1 MMATKKLSPTFS
13 VPTRKFYNIGFL
25 TPIEGSAGTD
35 NTLSFHQLSFKK
47 NIVRNYE
54 TLNYMMWF
62 LNQNEKIILIN
73 MIATSFLGNANC

>member
-13 VPTRKFYNIGFL
+13 VPTRKFYKIGFF

-47 NIVRNYE
+47 KHCQKLRNSELYDVNLE
-54 TLNYMMWF
+54 P
-62 LNQNEKIILIN
+62 E
-73 MIATSFLGNANC
+73 